1 MMASES
7 SAKNEAIQLKVN
19 GPLDNMKA
27 EPIKLQFRGL
37 EPLYVHRSHIVGK
50 SKVQV

>member
-1 MMASES
+1 MMVSES

-27 EPIKLQFRGL
+27 EPIKLQSWAL
-37 EPLYVHRSHIVGK
+37 EPVYVHRGHKVGK